1 MANFV
6 NKITEVQY
14 NSISDFIQHYLED
27 VREGYYIT
35 IYADSK
41 NTQKLLPYL
50 IQYGDPVDI
59 EYGTP
64 DMTGYDK
71 EYSLAILNFDNKND
85 EFFVNFAYDNERK
98 RYFGDID
105 ADDAVIFI
113 GDINDELLKLAIE
126 DAKQI
131 VRVSF

>member
-1 MANFV
+1 MSNFV

-14 NSISDFIQHYLED
+14 NSISDFIQHYIQD

-59 EYGTP
+59 EYGTS